1 MTRFVSLQLG
11 AVVQTS
17 GLQASNPLQTVTW
30 YARSGE
36 STDAAGKKTFT
47 YTQSTLQARI
57 QPVSHDLIFKENLE
71 FGHVYKRFYVLTDT
85 VQTVDRNIN
94 TSGDFILWNGLYYR
108 VSLLPDEFL
117 TDWQE
122 IIGMQTTFLTN

>member
-11 AVVQTS
+11 KIVQQS
-17 GLQASNPLQTVTW
+17 GLQASNPLQAVTW

-36 STDAAGKKTFT
+36 SIDAAGLKTIT
-47 YTQSTLQARI
+47 YTQTALQARI
-57 QPVSHDLIFKENLE
+57 QPVSHNLVFKEKLE

-94 TSGDFILWNGLYYR
+94 TSGDFMLWNGLYYR
-108 VSLLPDEFL
+108 VMRLPDEFL
-117 TDWQE
+117 TGWQE
-122 IIGMQTTFLTN
+122 IIGMQTTGLVN